1 MGELEA
7 LWVPRLNSGCSVLKF
22 QTLCAPFDRKQL
34 AALDDEAAVA
44 LRLPGA
50 QPGESRG
57 SRVWEAGDAGEE
69 AWSDASPSLEPACTC
84 LRAPGCCKLLGP
96 SPGRRGFT
104 GRPMGLAQCPNW
116 AGEGLPAEPP
126 GVVVPTSLLSV
137 VQSAV

>member
-7 LWVPRLNSGCSVLKF
+7 LWVPRLNPGCAVLQF

-50 QPGESRG
+50 QPGECGERG
-57 SRVWEAGDAGEE
+57 AGDAGEE
-69 AWSDASPSLEPACTC
+69 VWSDASPSLEPACSC
-84 LRAPGCCKLLGP
+84 LWAPACGKLLGP

-104 GRPMGLAQCPNW
+104 GRACG
-116 AGEGLPAEPP
+116 AGS
-126 GVVVPTSLLSV
+126 VP
-137 VQSAV
+137 